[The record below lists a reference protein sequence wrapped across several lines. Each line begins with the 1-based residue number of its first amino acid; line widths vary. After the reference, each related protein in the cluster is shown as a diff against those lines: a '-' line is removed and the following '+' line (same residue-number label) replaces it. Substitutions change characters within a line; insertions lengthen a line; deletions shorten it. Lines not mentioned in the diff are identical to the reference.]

1 MRVLAA
7 DTLAYLIEVY
17 MASHIEIIASIFVQ
31 SEFKLFVQVS
41 ADLQRVAAISNHLI
55 STMASYLRWEPEPPQ
70 VMKVCSSFI
79 GRPYRFQF
87 NELAL
92 PQIYVANCHWQ
103 LICWFWSLTLV
114 GDQLPILYAVCSFVK
129 ITQDPVASAVIAY
142 SSNDL

>member
-7 DTLAYLIEVY
+7 DTLAYLIEVHV
-17 MASHIEIIASIFVQ
+17 ASHIIASIVVQ

-79 GRPYRFQF
+79 GRLYSFQF
-87 NELAL
+87 IAANICDKLPLAIDL
-92 PQIYVANCHWQ
+92 
-103 LICWFWSLTLV
+103 LILEPHPSRRPITNIVCRLFFCKDHTRSRGV
-114 GDQLPILYAVCSFVK
+114 GCYCLFQ
-129 ITQDPVASAVIAY
+129 
-142 SSNDL
+142 